1 MLRLVPALLLLLTSG
16 AVFPAVKVTDY
27 STNMVILEDGQVVES
42 MKLYVSGQRSR
53 TEGLMGGEMI
63 GIVRRDRGVSYTL
76 YPKKRVYTEQALS
89 AAQPGRPDLSTL
101 DLESMRRVNLGR
113 ETRPRL
119 CLHEDARHHGQHA
132 QRPALVCH
140 GLGGG

>member
-1 MLRLVPALLLLLTSG
+1 VLRLVPALLLLLTSG
-16 AVFPAVKVTDY
+16 AVFPAAKVTDY
-27 STNMVILEDGQVVES
+27 STDMVIVEGGQVVQS

-63 GIVRRDRGVSYTL
+63 GIVRRDRGISYTL
-76 YPKKRVYTEQALS
+76 YPKKRVYTEQGLS

-113 ETRPRL
+113 ET
-119 CLHEDARHHGQHA
+119 
-132 QRPALVCH
+132 V
-140 GLGGG
+140 LGYA